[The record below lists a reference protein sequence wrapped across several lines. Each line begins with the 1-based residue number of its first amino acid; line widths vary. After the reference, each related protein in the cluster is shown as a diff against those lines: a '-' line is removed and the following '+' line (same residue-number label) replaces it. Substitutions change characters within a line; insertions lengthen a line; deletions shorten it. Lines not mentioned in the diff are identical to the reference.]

1 MALTFVLIHGGGLES
16 WVWERVTPLLDLP
29 AIAAHRLPPRTNWKT
44 LQLEDCAR
52 YVEHQMIE
60 AGSERA
66 IVVAHSI
73 GGVIAHEL
81 AALAPQRI
89 ASMIFLSAV
98 VPIAG
103 KPSLSALPFRMRME
117 LALGQWLAK
126 WDLTPTKAMQQYI
139 LEKLC
144 HDLDEAA
151 TRDMLEQGTNPEP
164 MSLFFQ
170 PTSHLG
176 LPDVPCTYVKL
187 TNDRALHPTVQ
198 DQMAARI
205 DARVIEIT
213 SGHTVM
219 LSRPKE
225 LADALNRVADTITI
239 SDTKSK
245 NACDR

>member
-29 AIAAHRLPPRTNWKT
+29 AIAVHRLPPRTNWKT
-44 LQLEDCAR
+44 LRLEDCAR
-52 YVEHQMIE
+52 FVEHQMVE

-81 AALAPQRI
+81 AVLA
-89 ASMIFLSAV
+89 
-98 VPIAG
+98 
-103 KPSLSALPFRMRME
+103 
-117 LALGQWLAK
+117 
-126 WDLTPTKAMQQYI
+126 AMQQYI
-139 LEKLC
+139 AEKLC

-151 TRDMLEQGTNPEP
+151 TRDMLERGTNPEP

-170 PTSHLG
+170 PTVHLA

-205 DARVIEIT
+205 DANVVEVA

-225 LADALNRVADTITI
+225 LADALKSIANTII
-239 SDTKSK
+239 GEKQ
-245 NACDR
+245 